1 MDMDMDWKWMDM
13 NQNLCHLWGLFSM
26 DAYGWIY
33 LAGHQGTSSMAI
45 SGTDLLEAFAK
56 FYGFIWGT
64 SILGFR
70 ISPFIMINHYTL
82 SIMILLVLSREWDGN
97 GGGWDDYW

>member
-1 MDMDMDWKWMDM
+1 MKMDGYESKPIVPFVGMIIHGC
-13 NQNLCHLWGLFSM
+13 LC
-26 DAYGWIY
+26 WIY

-56 FYGFIWGT
+56 FYGFIWGST

-70 ISPFIMINHYTL
+70 ISHLSWLIIIHYLT
-82 SIMILLVLSREWDGN
+82 GA
-97 GGGWDDYW
+97 